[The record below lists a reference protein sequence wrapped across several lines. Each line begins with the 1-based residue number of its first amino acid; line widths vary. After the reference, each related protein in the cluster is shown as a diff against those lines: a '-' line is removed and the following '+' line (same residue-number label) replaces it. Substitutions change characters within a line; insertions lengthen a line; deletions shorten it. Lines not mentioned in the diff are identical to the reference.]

1 MTAAAPLLEIRDLD
15 VSFPDASAADRSAW
29 RRVVRGAALT
39 VGRGEMV
46 GLVGESGSGKSL
58 TALSVLRLVPEPGR
72 VTGQVLLDG
81 PHPGERCG
89 DLLTLP
95 ERELRRVRGGRI
107 GLVFQEP
114 GGALDPVY
122 TIGFQIAEAVRAHRD
137 LSRRAARDEA
147 AGLLDRV
154 GLPDARRRLGDYP
167 HQLSG
172 GQRQRVGIAV
182 ALAAGPDLLLADEP
196 TTALDVTLQAQV
208 LELLAR
214 LRRDLGLAVL
224 LITHDLGVVA
234 ETCDRVAVMHQGEV
248 VETAD
253 VETLF
258 RAPAH
263 PYTRFLLGA
272 LGPGPLGADS
282 GRAVVSSPLG
292 GGGLEQGGGQE
303 GGATSSRIPSTST
316 LGVVPGGDAPLLTS
330 PLSQPPP
337 SQGGGTNAP
346 PLVTAAALSRD
357 FPVRRGLL
365 QRQLGVVRAVDRV
378 DLVIRRGECL
388 ALVGESGSGKTTL
401 GRCLIRLLEP
411 SSGRIVFAGEDL
423 LALRPRA
430 LRSLRRRFQ
439 MVFQDPGDSLDPRR
453 RIGSILAEPLVLH
466 TRLGRAER
474 AARIAELLA
483 LVGLLP
489 EHAGRLPHQL
499 SGGQRQRVGIARAL
513 AAGPDLL
520 VADEPV
526 SALDASVRSQV
537 LDLLAGL
544 RARLGLALLFISH
557 DLAAVEKI
565 ADRVA
570 VMYLGRVVED
580 APREDLFRRPLH
592 PYTVSLLS
600 AVPIPD
606 PRRRRARIVLAGEP
620 PSPLA
625 PPAGCAFHPRCPIG
639 RPRCATERPP
649 LARAAGKTGEQ
660 ETGEGD
666 RAVACFYPG
675 ELAPPAELAAPLKGE
690 RTL

>member
-1 MTAAAPLLEIRDLD
+1 MTAATPLLEIRDLD
-15 VSFPDASAADRSAW
+15 VSFPSPAAASPDRGAW
-29 RRVVRGAALT
+29 RSVVRGAALT
-39 VGRGEMV
+39 VDRGEMV

-58 TALSVLRLVPEPGR
+58 TALSILRLVPPPGR

-81 PHPGERCG
+81 PHTGERCG

-107 GLVFQEP
+107 GFVFQEP
-114 GGALDPVY
+114 AAALDPVY

-137 LSRRAARDEA
+137 VSRREAREEA
-147 AGLLDRV
+147 VRLLDRV

-208 LELLAR
+208 LDLLAG

-224 LITHDLGVVA
+224 LITHDLGIVA

-258 RAPAH
+258 RAPSH
-263 PYTRFLLGA
+263 SYTRFLLSSLTPGPSPSSPHPIPGRGETSKNKEGEGLEADQASDA
-272 LGPGPLGADS
+272 LLFSPLPGKGRGELGEGPGV
-282 GRAVVSSPLG
+282 RA
-292 GGGLEQGGGQE
+292 E
-303 GGATSSRIPSTST
+303 A
-316 LGVVPGGDAPLLTS
+316 
-330 PLSQPPP
+330 
-337 SQGGGTNAP
+337 AP
-346 PLVTAAALSRD
+346 PLVTAAALCRD
-357 FPVRRGLL
+357 FTVRRGLL
-365 QRQLGVVRAVDRV
+365 QRTLGVVRAVDRV
-378 DLVIRRGECL
+378 DLAIGRGECL

-401 GRCLIRLLEP
+401 GRCLIRLQEP

-430 LRSLRRRFQ
+430 LRALRRRFQ
-439 MVFQDPGDSLDPRR
+439 MVFQDPGDSLDPRQR
-453 RIGSILAEPLVLH
+453 VGAILAEPLALH
-466 TRLGRAER
+466 TALRGAARAG
-474 AARIAELLA
+474 RIAELLA

-489 EHAGRLPHQL
+489 EHAERLPHEL

-526 SALDASVRSQV
+526 SALDVSVRSQV

-544 RARLGLALLFISH
+544 RAKLGLAVLFISH

-570 VMYLGRVVED
+570 VMYLGRVVEE
-580 APREDLFRRPLH
+580 ASREDLFRRPLH

-625 PPAGCAFHPRCPIG
+625 PPAGCAFHPRCPIR

-649 LARAAGKTGEQ
+649 LTRPAGEVV
-660 ETGEGD
+660 EED
-666 RAVACFYPG
+666 RLVACFFPG
-675 ELAPPAELAAPLKGE
+675 ELAVSAELAAPVKGE